1 MTSHQVDILV
11 VTDARLVGGGNK
23 SLAQEII
30 AHAAAGYTTGL
41 LSLSGPARGGAR
53 PLDVSLMQ
61 LIDDGLLQ
69 MFRPD
74 DPIEAGLVIAR
85 GPSMFEREQSFKPRV
100 RAEKWL
106 LVANAFNTDPAVS
119 NMLYDPN
126 VVAAQAEELFDHQW
140 QWVPLSPIV
149 RHKMLSTHPKL
160 ALSPMNW
167 SNIINL
173 DHWHI
178 DRSDRLERPVRIGR
192 HSRDS
197 PGKWPTDRR
206 EIFDAYPAGSDFRIS
221 IMGGARTPRAI
232 LGRPLPRNWDVFP
245 FGAMSPKE
253 FLRKVDVYSY
263 YHHPAWHEAFGR
275 SILEGIATGAVAV
288 LPPYFEAIFSDAAIY
303 AEPSEVKEVALR
315 LAEDPSYLQE
325 RRAVAREVTHQ
336 YFGYGSHVERLKD
349 LIGAPRRKS
358 TATTKLPRLDK
369 PTTPK
374 PRVLFYT
381 DNGHGLGHVTRLM
394 AYAKRLG
401 PEVQPYFLTMSE
413 AYHLVDEQGHPVEY
427 FPSPKKMGFTPK
439 QKPIWE
445 EILNVRLRLLLDRLE
460 PSVLVVDHVNP
471 PEVLRKICA
480 DHPDTTF
487 VWSRRGMWRQQ
498 RKPPSLRM
506 ADAFDHVLEPMDLA
520 AAVDMGFTPR
530 LSAGTLYVPPI
541 TFVQRDELLPREQA
555 RAELGL
561 PLDGTSVLLNLS
573 ADSTDQLVELMTHIQ
588 RLLRAQIGED
598 KPLTIFAPR
607 HALHAAGLEN
617 VDGIVM
623 KPVYPVA
630 KYANAFDA
638 AISTTGYNSY
648 HELVHLG
655 VPTIFVAR
663 ATETLDDQNRRAA
676 FAPIA
681 GFGASAQSVHGL
693 EFDEAV
699 RSVMNPRVR
708 ARMRK
713 AALEAFP
720 ENGANQAARII
731 ERLVRGEPP
740 TPHTEATA
748 PGGTEAVMATAITDS
763 RIGGTAGATAVKEK
777 FSLPDSLERMPSGIS
792 LPSNAVK
799 SAIRVVIDA
808 TTHGDADIPGLVDH
822 ITHVQLRYPY
832 IKPVFLISALNS
844 AALTRAGYMY
854 ETVVPADKWEA
865 LGTAMSHSEYVE
877 RRFYEMITVYQPQ
890 RMARIRPGE
899 ALPRW
904 IYER

>member
-1 MTSHQVDILV
+1 MSEMRMEQVDILV

-30 AHAAAGYTTGL
+30 AHSAAGYTTGL
-41 LSLSGPARGGAR
+41 MSLAGPARGGAR
-53 PLDVSLMQ
+53 PLDSSLMD
-61 LIDDGLLQ
+61 LIDAGHLT
-69 MFRPD
+69 MIRPD
-74 DPIEAGLVIAR
+74 EPIEAGLVIAR
-85 GPSMFEREQSFKPRV
+85 GPSMFEVEQRFKPRV
-100 RAEKWL
+100 RAEHWL

-126 VVAAQAEELFDHQW
+126 VVAAQAEELFGHQW

-149 RHKMLSTHPKL
+149 RQKMLETHPKL

-178 DRSDRLERPVRIGR
+178 DRSDRLDRPIRIGR

-197 PGKWPTDRR
+197 PGKWPTNRQ
-206 EIFDAYPAGSDFRIS
+206 EILDAYPGGSDFHVS
-221 IMGGARTPRAI
+221 VMGGARTPQAI
-232 LGRPLPRNWDVFP
+232 LGHLPRNWQVHP
-245 FGAMSPKE
+245 FGAMSPRD
-253 FLRKVDVYSY
+253 FLRSVDVYSY
-263 YHHPAWHEAFGR
+263 YHHPSWLEAFGR

-288 LPPYFEAIFSDAAIY
+288 LPPYFEAIFSDAAVY
-303 AEPSEVKEVALR
+303 AQPSEVEAVAR
-315 LAEDPSYLQE
+315 RFAEDPTYLQE
-325 RRAVAREVTHQ
+325 RRAVAREVAHQ
-336 YFGYGSHVERLKD
+336 YFGYGSHVQRLKD
-349 LIGAPRRKS
+349 LIGAPRRKPKAS
-358 TATTKLPRLDK
+358 TKLPRLDNPAADK
-369 PTTPK
+369 PS
-374 PRVLFYT
+374 VLFYT

-394 AYAKRLG
+394 AYAKRLD
-401 PEVQPYFLTMSE
+401 PQVQPYFLTMSE
-413 AYHLVDEQGHPVEY
+413 AYHLVDEQGFPVEY

-445 EILNVRLRLLLDRLE
+445 ELLNVRLRLLLERLE
-460 PSVLVVDHVNP
+460 PAVLVVDHVNP
-471 PEVLRKICA
+471 PEVLRSICA
-480 DHPDTTF
+480 DHPNTTF

-530 LSAGTLYVPPI
+530 LSANTLYVPPI
-541 TFVQRDELLPREQA
+541 TLVQRDELLTREQA
-555 RAELGL
+555 REDLGL
-561 PLDGTSVLLNLS
+561 PRDGTSVLLNLS

-588 RLLRAQIGED
+588 RLLRAQIGDGEQ
-598 KPLTIFAPR
+598 LTIFAPR
-607 HALHAAGLEN
+607 HALHAAALES

-681 GFGASAQSVHGL
+681 GFGASAQSIHGL

-699 RSVMNPRVR
+699 RAVMDPRTR

-731 ERLVRGEPP
+731 EGLIRGERPV
-740 TPHTEATA
+740 TPV
-748 PGGTEAVMATAITDS
+748 AVD
-763 RIGGTAGATAVKEK
+763 AGAGIALSPTATVRLAGAGAAKHVET
-777 FSLPDSLERMPSGIS
+777 SLTDSLERMPSGIY
-792 LPSNAVK
+792 LPPNATK
-799 SAIRVVIDA
+799 SSIRVVIDA
-808 TTHGDADIPGLVDH
+808 TTHTDAEIPGLVDDIAH
-822 ITHVQLRYPY
+822 IQLKYPY
-832 IKPVFLISALNS
+832 IKPVFLTSALDS
-844 AALTRAGYMY
+844 VALSRAGYMY
-854 ETVVPADKWEA
+854 ETVVSAERWHT
-865 LGTAMSHSEYVE
+865 LGTDMSHDEYVE
-877 RRFYEMITVYQPQ
+877 RRFYEMIAVYQPQ
-890 RMARIRPGE
+890 RMARLTPGE
-899 ALPRW
+899 KIPRW